1 MIAEFVELFMARKP
15 KLEATDTYKVVSY
28 NPRRR
33 VCLGDTNVYF
43 YRWYW
48 QAELRSW
55 IDHHLFFMSCNTYVK
70 DGANVKPRPVV
81 WK

>member
-1 MIAEFVELFMARKP
+1 MNP
-15 KLEATDTYKVVSY
+15 PNTYCVISY

-33 VCLGDTNVYF
+33 VCFGDDDKHEYF

-48 QAELRSW
+48 QADFRSW
-55 IDHHLFFMSCNTYVK
+55 VDHHLFGMSCNTYVNSDMADK
-70 DGANVKPRPVV
+70 VKLRTVV

>member
-1 MIAEFVELFMARKP
+1 MNAK
-15 KLEATDTYKVVSY
+15 DTYKVVSY
-28 NPRRR
+28 NPNRRA
-33 VCLGDTNVYF
+33 CLDYHEYF

-55 IDHHLFFMSCNTYVK
+55 VDHHLFFMSCNTYVK
-70 DGANVKPRPVV
+70 DGANVKLRQVV

>member
-1 MIAEFVELFMARKP
+1 MNAK
-15 KLEATDTYKVVSY
+15 DTYKVVSY

-33 VCLGDTNVYF
+33 VCFSDDDRHEYL